1 MLSQSPGIPG
11 WTGTFF
17 VWKKHFTSWTVTNS
31 CEDALLGTTNPIVF
45 QGPDAVSREELV
57 FHHGQ
62 AREASARR
70 AYKEITNAVT
80 NSVLLGKIHEL
91 GSSSLGMAE
100 VRRMYVPS
108 DDLDKQSYLRE
119 YINAAMVLGEKPETY
134 FERMAI
140 IRENLAEVGI
150 PNRTT
155 SRSYTYYSAFH
166 PTPRWT

>member
-62 AREASARR
+62 AREASARMVH
-70 AYKEITNAVT
+70 EGITSAVR
-80 NSVLLGKIHEL
+80 NLFLLGKIYEL
-91 GSSSLGMAE
+91 GSPSLAMAE
-100 VRRMYVPS
+100 VRRMYVS
-108 DDLDKQSYLRE
+108 SNDLDKQSSE
-119 YINAAMVLGEKPETY
+119 GV
-134 FERMAI
+134 
-140 IRENLAEVGI
+140 
-150 PNRTT
+150 
-155 SRSYTYYSAFH
+155 H
-166 PTPRWT
+166 